1 MSSDSTNQIIEV
13 RSVPSANA
21 WQWLVD
27 GFKIFWK
34 NPLMWLVLFVIYL
47 LIIVPISLIP
57 AVGSVAAT
65 LLAPVF
71 SAGLMWGCKAV
82 SENQDLEINHLF
94 AGFKH
99 NTKQLVATGAMY
111 MFGLLAIALLI
122 SATVDKTVMSA
133 VVAGQALTPEQANSV
148 MLPLLFALLLLMPL
162 LMAYWFAPVLVGLNG
177 LSAVDA
183 MKLSFKAS
191 LRNVLPMLAYSVIVV
206 GLMIVAI
213 IPFGLGLLVVIPTMM
228 TSLYTSYQDI
238 FVEIFVEKA

>member
-1 MSSDSTNQIIEV
+1 MSADSTNHIIEI
-13 RSVPSANA
+13 RRVPSANA
-21 WQWLVD
+21 WQWLAD

-57 AVGSVAAT
+57 AVGSVAGT

-71 SAGLMWGCKAV
+71 SAGLMWGCKAI

-94 AGFKH
+94 VGFKQ

-111 MFGLLAIALLI
+111 LFGLLAIALLL
-122 SATVDKTVMSA
+122 SATVDKAVMSA
-133 VVAGQALTPEQANSV
+133 VVAGQTLTPAQANSV

-177 LSAVDA
+177 LTALDA
-183 MKLSFKAS
+183 MQLSFKAS
-191 LRNVLPMLAYSVIVV
+191 LRNVLPMLAYSVMIV

-213 IPFGLGLLVVIPTMM
+213 IPFGLGLLIVIPTMM

-238 FVEIFVEKA
+238 FVQQN

>member
-1 MSSDSTNQIIEV
+1 MSLDSTNQIIEIRNV
-13 RSVPSANA
+13 ASANA

-47 LIIVPISLIP
+47 LIIVPVSLIP
-57 AVGSVAAT
+57 GVGSVAGT

-71 SAGLMWGCKAV
+71 SAGLMWGCKAI

-99 NTKQLVATGAMY
+99 NTKQLVVTGAIY
-111 MFGLLAIALLI
+111 MLGLLVIALLV
-122 SATVDKTVMSA
+122 SVTVDKTVMSA
-133 VVAGQALTPEQANSV
+133 VVAGQTLTPEQANSV

-177 LSAVDA
+177 LNATDA

-191 LRNVLPMLAYSVIVV
+191 LRNLLPMLAYSVMIV
-206 GLMIVAI
+206 GLMIAAI

-238 FVEIFVEKA
+238 FLEKT

>member
-1 MSSDSTNQIIEV
+1 MSLDSTGKVIEI
-13 RSVPSANA
+13 RSVPSATA

-47 LIIVPISLIP
+47 LIIVPVSLIP
-57 AVGSVAAT
+57 AVGSVAGT
-65 LLAPVF
+65 LLAPIF
-71 SAGLMWGCKAV
+71 TAGLMWGCKAV

-94 AGFKH
+94 AGFKN
-99 NTKQLVATGAMY
+99 NTKQLVAAGAIY
-111 MFGLLAIALLI
+111 MLGLLVIALLV

-133 VVAGQALTPEQANSV
+133 VVAGQTLTPEQANSV

-162 LMAYWFAPVLVGLNG
+162 LMAYWFAPVLIGLNG
-177 LSAVDA
+177 LKAVEA
-183 MKLSFKAS
+183 MKLSFNAS
-191 LRNVLPMLAYSVIVV
+191 LRNILPMLAYSVLVL

-213 IPFGLGLLVVIPTMM
+213 IPFGLGLFVVIPTMM

-238 FVEIFVEKA
+238 FVEKTS